1 MNLLTFLSNLM
12 IPIIIFYIIG
22 YGIMTKTDIF
32 DAFVKGAADGMRVV
46 FEILPTLIGLMVA
59 IGLMRE

>member
-46 FEILPTLIGLMVA
+46 FEILPTLKNLTPASIQ
-59 IGLMRE
+59 